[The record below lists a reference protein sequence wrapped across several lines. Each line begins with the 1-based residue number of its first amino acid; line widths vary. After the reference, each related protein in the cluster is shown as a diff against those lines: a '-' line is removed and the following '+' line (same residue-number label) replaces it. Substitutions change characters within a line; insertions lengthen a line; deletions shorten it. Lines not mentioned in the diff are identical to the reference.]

1 MLWHNNEVYVIDVSQ
16 SVESDHPSALD
27 FLRKDCSNVNDFF
40 KKVGKLEVMS
50 TKELFEFV
58 TNPHVED
65 TESAESAFMDKIMDT
80 VEGRADA
87 MMLDTEDERRAKLQK
102 ASTEEAVFMSQF
114 IPRSLNQ
121 IAEREQKN
129 MLKGDREEDFVKAVA
144 LLTGNGGEGEGE
156 GEGGEEE
163 GGEVEVEEAEKEEEE
178 ENEDDSE
185 NDRDDDNDTDEYDS
199 DDDDDDDDDEKHVK
213 IALTE
218 EEKKAKKEERKAF
231 LKANKLRTKEENK
244 SKRETKVKK
253 KDKKRAINKAKNKRK
268 GG

>member
-144 LLTGNGGEGEGE
+144 LLTGNGGEGGGE
-156 GEGGEEE
+156 G
-163 GGEVEVEEAEKEEEE
+163 
-178 ENEDDSE
+178 
-185 NDRDDDNDTDEYDS
+185 
-199 DDDDDDDDDEKHVK
+199 
-213 IALTE
+213 
-218 EEKKAKKEERKAF
+218 
-231 LKANKLRTKEENK
+231 
-244 SKRETKVKK
+244 
-253 KDKKRAINKAKNKRK
+253 
-268 GG
+268 